1 MLDRT
6 DRSLVGIWWWTVD
19 KWLLA
24 SALLLMTLGMILVM
38 AASPAV
44 ASLINLSSQHFIVR
58 QIIYLVPALMI
69 MLSVSMLEP
78 RPIRALSLVG
88 LVVVIGLMLLAIVK
102 GNEIKGAT
110 RWISIADLTLQP
122 SELAKPFFAIVSAWL
137 LTLWREGQDFPGW
150 AYATGLAAIIVTIL
164 VGQPD
169 IGMTALILVTW
180 GFQMFLAGMPMLF
193 VISAAALTPLGFFIA
208 YLSLPHVQLRVDKF
222 FEGALGRLNEQK
234 RALRRGLFWRWPGG
248 WYHQA
253 TFA

>member
-58 QIIYLVPALMI
+58 QIVYLVPALMI

-78 RPIRALSLVG
+78 RPIRALSLIG
-88 LVVVIGLMLLAIVK
+88 LIVVIGLMFLAIFK

-110 RWISIADLTLQP
+110 RWISVTGFTLQP

-150 AYATGLAAIIVTIL
+150 AYATGLAAFIVTIL
-164 VGQPD
+164 VSQPD
-169 IGMTALILVTW
+169 IGLTA
-180 GFQMFLAGMPMLF
+180 
-193 VISAAALTPLGFFIA
+193 
-208 YLSLPHVQLRVDKF
+208 
-222 FEGALGRLNEQK
+222 
-234 RALRRGLFWRWPGG
+234 
-248 WYHQA
+248 
-253 TFA
+253 

>member
-88 LVVVIGLMLLAIVK
+88 LVVVIGLMFLAVVK
-102 GNEIKGAT
+102 GNEIKGA
-110 RWISIADLTLQP
+110 IES
-122 SELAKPFFAIVSAWL
+122 FL
-137 LTLWREGQDFPGW
+137 LE
-150 AYATGLAAIIVTIL
+150 L
-164 VGQPD
+164 VGQ
-169 IGMTALILVTW
+169 
-180 GFQMFLAGMPMLF
+180 
-193 VISAAALTPLGFFIA
+193 
-208 YLSLPHVQLRVDKF
+208 
-222 FEGALGRLNEQK
+222 
-234 RALRRGLFWRWPGG
+234 RGLYDFLVVCDDTNNTPTRIDRNELYVDIAIEPVKSVEFIYIPLRIKNTGEIAKLG
-248 WYHQA
+248 N
-253 TFA
+253 